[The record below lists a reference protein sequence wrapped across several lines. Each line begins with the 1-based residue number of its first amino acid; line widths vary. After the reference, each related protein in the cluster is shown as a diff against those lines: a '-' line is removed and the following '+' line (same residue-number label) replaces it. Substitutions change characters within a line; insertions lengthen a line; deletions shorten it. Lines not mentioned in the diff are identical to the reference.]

1 MKGGS
6 KMSQQEYYETV
17 MREQEQLEAR
27 LEDYRYQKERLE
39 WQLMAVTQDIEKI
52 QALIV
57 NLEKQLG
64 DISNS

>member
-1 MKGGS
+1 
-6 KMSQQEYYETV
+6 MSQQEYYETV

-39 WQLMAVTQDIEKI
+39 WQLLAVTQDIEKI

-57 NLEKQLG
+57 SIEKQLG
-64 DISNS
+64 DYSDS

>member
-1 MKGGS
+1 
-6 KMSQQEYYETV
+6 MSQQEYYETV

-39 WQLMAVTQDIEKI
+39 WQLMAVTNDIEKI

-57 NLEKQLG
+57 GLEKQLG
-64 DISNS
+64 DISHS